1 MHYSGSLTREQF
13 MFQEMRIVARLR
25 QEGSTDAEILQSVY
39 DNNLFQYPTERE
51 AKSKCRA
58 CLKRLDAIA
67 DMPNVI
73 EILAFGALNEAKQA
87 AMIAL
92 MSQSLLMQ
100 DFMIT
105 VIGDKYRRLD
115 MSLTR
120 RDMNGFFE
128 RIAEQHAEVAG
139 WSEQTTKKIKTVIR
153 ACLRELEYIH
163 GTDDALYVWWCE
175 SIAITLDNEPAYT
188 GSVADVPAAV
198 LIDRLPHAKC
208 FSIDFNMSGALPVY
222 YDNPDEN
229 AAFCA
234 IDESE
239 LWQGRGMA
247 DYLETLNGKE
257 EFVYT
262 GIFRYPDDDAHTEF
276 VCIRDGQ
283 ALNPEDLCTPD
294 IVQHTAGC
302 RFFGDRVTMYAAFD
316 FKAHPQIVQQL
327 REAVHDY
334 VSDIEYTDTM
344 LILWQEN
351 DECGDSGY
359 LLSGCDIEDDDL
371 SKSQQFADRVNQI
384 LAPIADQ
391 CTIYMN
397 YSVWCDKVKPDPTV
411 PSLYHCFHDMQ
422 HLAMASFVWADNKLQ
437 LVGKIL

>member
-1 MHYSGSLTREQF
+1 MNFDHSKAPENLDAVHSFDDDYDASEHLVTLDLSNPAHFSFALHSKVDMHE
-13 MFQEMRIVARLR
+13 RIV
-25 QEGSTDAEILQSVY
+25 
-39 DNNLFQYPTERE
+39 FQHQPHN
-51 AKSKCRA
+51 K
-58 CLKRLDAIA
+58 
-67 DMPNVI
+67 
-73 EILAFGALNEAKQA
+73 
-87 AMIAL
+87 
-92 MSQSLLMQ
+92 
-100 DFMIT
+100 
-105 VIGDKYRRLD
+105 
-115 MSLTR
+115 
-120 RDMNGFFE
+120 
-128 RIAEQHAEVAG
+128 
-139 WSEQTTKKIKTVIR
+139 TT
-153 ACLRELEYIH
+153 LEY
-163 GTDDALYVWWCE
+163 LQRYVDYFGDRAWEHSRMKATADNEYIPWLE
-175 SIAITLDNEPAYT
+175 SITITLDNEPAYT
-188 GSVADVPAAV
+188 GSVADVPGDV

-208 FSIDFNMSGALPVY
+208 FSIDFYMSGALPVY
-222 YDNPDEN
+222 YDNPDKD

-294 IVQHTAGC
+294 IAQRAAGC

-344 LILWQEN
+344 LILWEEN